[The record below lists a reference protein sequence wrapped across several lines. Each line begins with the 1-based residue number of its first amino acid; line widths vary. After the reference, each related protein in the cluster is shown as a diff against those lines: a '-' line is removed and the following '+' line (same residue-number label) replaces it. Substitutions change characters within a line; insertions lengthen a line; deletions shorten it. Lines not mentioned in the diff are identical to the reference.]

1 MPNVYIDTIRL
12 PRILE
17 TASFGNLSEFLSRT
31 AFVIS
36 HKAEH
41 PIALQNVLWFLPVD
55 SPVIV
60 VSNCPEGELESLRTH
75 LRAELAHHQKLYVLH
90 QKDARIA
97 QFFKDAGVAHIFGL
111 DDRVRDGKGEGMY
124 IGALFAASLG
134 YPRWVIFYDADNLAP
149 SALLEYTLALSQL
162 FIRGAAAFAYEA
174 SYLDDVLDPLHNVR
188 ICWSAKPEMRGGKL
202 EFTSLGRCTSV
213 ISPLFRTL
221 LEDWFDI
228 SQYPIISSNAGEQGL
243 SIAALKT
250 IRFSSAYSVETFQ
263 LLELLARAADV
274 HHGCGKVIV
283 QQYHAQSAHFHTK
296 RGTQHIR
303 NMIAQSLGSFLVF
316 RERLPERVLD
326 HITQV
331 CDELSI
337 APLYP
342 LVYPAIGEL
351 PVADSVSW
359 PLSLEDKCDFS
370 L

>member
-1 MPNVYIDTIRL
+1 MQNVYIDTVRL

-41 PIALQNVLWFLPVD
+41 PTALQNVLWFLPVD

-60 VSNCPEGELESLRTH
+60 VTNCPDGELESLKTH
-75 LRAELAHHQKLYVLH
+75 LHAELAHHRKLYVLH

-97 QFFKDAGVAHIFGL
+97 QFFKDAGVAHILGS

-124 IGALFAASLG
+124 IGALFAASLS
-134 YPRWVIFYDADNLAP
+134 YARWVIFYDADNLVP

-162 FIRGAAAFAYEA
+162 FIREAAESGCDALYAEDL
-174 SYLDDVLDPLHNVR
+174 LDSLHNVR

-202 EFTSLGRCTSV
+202 EFTSVGRCTSV

-228 SQYPIISSNAGEQGL
+228 PHYPIISSNAGEQGL
-243 SIAALKT
+243 SMAAVKT
-250 IRFSSAYSVETFQ
+250 LRFSSAYSVETFQ
-263 LLELLARAADV
+263 FLELLAKAAEL
-274 HHGCGKVIV
+274 HRGCGKVIV
-283 QQYHAQSAHFHTK
+283 QQYHAQSPHFHTK
-296 RGTQHIR
+296 RGGQHIR
-303 NMIAQSLGSFLVF
+303 NMIAQSLGSFMVF
-316 RERLPERVLD
+316 RDSLPERVID
-326 HITQV
+326 HVLQV
-331 CDELSI
+331 CNELSI
-337 APLYP
+337 GPLYP
-342 LVYPAIGEL
+342 LVYPAIGGL
-351 PVADSVSW
+351 PSADIDSW
-359 PLSLEDKCDFS
+359 PLLLEDKCDFS